1 MCCLLQEKGKLCV
14 KKNENTIIICPYCKN
29 KCLYEYCV
37 NGEQM
42 MLCLNCGQLFPAE
55 ESEISA
61 EESEISAEDS
71 EQLLKTMD
79 QSVGKTDDG

>member
-1 MCCLLQEKGKLCV
+1 M

-42 MLCLNCGQLFPAE
+42 VLCLNCGP
-55 ESEISA
+55 EISA
-61 EESEISAEDS
+61 EESAISAEDS
-71 EQLLKTMD
+71 EQLRQTMN
-79 QSVGKTDDG
+79 QIVEKPDDG

>member
-1 MCCLLQEKGKLCV
+1 M

-42 MLCLNCGQLFPAE
+42 VLCLNCGQLFSAD

-61 EESEISAEDS
+61 EESE
-71 EQLLKTMD
+71 QLRQTMN
-79 QSVGKTDDG
+79 QIVEKPDDG